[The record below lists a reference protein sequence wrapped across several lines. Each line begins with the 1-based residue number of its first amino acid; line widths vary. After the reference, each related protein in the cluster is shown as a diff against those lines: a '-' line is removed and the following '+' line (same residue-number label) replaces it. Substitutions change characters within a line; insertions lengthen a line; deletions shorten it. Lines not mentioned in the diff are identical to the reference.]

1 MKTIRSFRSRLR
13 EGEMLT
19 AIFSIIPSP
28 TVVEIL
34 AVAGFDAVIID
45 MEHGPT
51 SLGDLTPLVMAA
63 ETGGAYPIVR
73 VSECSDHIIGA
84 ALDIGAV
91 AVLVPQVGSAE
102 EARRAVSAARYAPEG
117 TRGVNPWTRA
127 ASYGRT
133 TDWTNVSNERIAVM
147 VMIEGRDGLDQLDE
161 ILAVPGLDGIF
172 LGPVDMAHS
181 LGLSGQP
188 EHPDV
193 LAAIGDA
200 ARRAALRGVAVGVF
214 ARDAEKANG
223 WVGQGPTFLAVS
235 EDTAAIR
242 EAVTVIREAIG
253 IRKNESRQQQ

>member
-1 MKTIRSFRSRLR
+1 
-13 EGEMLT
+13 MLT
-19 AIFSIIPSP
+19 AIFSIVPSP

-73 VSECSDHIIGA
+73 VSECSDHVIGA
-84 ALDIGAV
+84 ALDIGAA

-117 TRGVNPWTRA
+117 SRGVNPWTRA
-127 ASYGRT
+127 ARYGRT
-133 TDWTNVSNERIAVM
+133 ADWTSVSNQNVAVI
-147 VMIEGRDGLDQLDE
+147 VMIEGREGLNQLDE
-161 ILAVPGLDGIF
+161 ILGVPGLDGIF

-193 LAAIGDA
+193 VAAIRDA
-200 ARRAALRGVAVGVF
+200 ADRAGRRGVAVGVF

-223 WVGQGPTFLAVS
+223 WIGQGPTFLAVS

-242 EAVTVIREAIG
+242 EAVTAIRDGIG
-253 IRKNESRQQQ
+253 IRQTKNAGEQQS